1 MKQVILN
8 LVLDK
13 KSTIDKQRKEKRVI
27 KRARVHFHKKDI
39 LGLGA
44 LKDNHHFKVR
54 VRVTVC
60 NRKKKHTHKHTLTQI
75 FALVTPITIKSNHK
89 TRCLI

>member
-27 KRARVHFHKKDI
+27 KRTRVHFHKKDI

-54 VRVTVC
+54 VRVPVC
-60 NRKKKHTHKHTLTQI
+60 NRKKKTHTQTHIDSNFCISHPNNHQI
-75 FALVTPITIKSNHK
+75 QS
-89 TRCLI
+89 